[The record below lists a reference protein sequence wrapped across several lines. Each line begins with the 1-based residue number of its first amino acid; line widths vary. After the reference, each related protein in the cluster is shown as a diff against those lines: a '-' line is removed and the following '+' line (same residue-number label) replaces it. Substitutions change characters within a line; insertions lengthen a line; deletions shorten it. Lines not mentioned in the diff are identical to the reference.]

1 MIYISISTS
10 PHSNPPLELSFLFI
24 LKLKKNEILLPYPQQ
39 HNNSIFFFLLNFSSK
54 AMQLIGLAEIEPPK
68 YENEIS

>member
-1 MIYISISTS
+1 MIYISISTT
-10 PHSNPPLELSFLFI
+10 PHPNPPLELSFLFI

-39 HNNSIFFFLLNFSSK
+39 HNNSNFFLLNFSSK
-54 AMQLIGLAEIEPPK
+54 AMQLIGLAEIEPSK

>member
-10 PHSNPPLELSFLFI
+10 PHPNPPLELSFLFI

-39 HNNSIFFFLLNFSSK
+39 HNNLIFFLLNFSLK
-54 AMQLIGLAEIEPPK
+54 AMQLIGLAEIEPSK
-68 YENEIS
+68 YKNDIS